1 MCPSSWQ
8 SLQKSVDLTVPLYK
22 WDKSYL
28 QEVYLS
34 SLKMSTMVRNIHVAM
49 PTNSTSTQMSGNSDN
64 LLGSFGFD
72 ATQMPS
78 MQQTNLPL
86 HNTEVSLLD
95 LGSPTEKNGLFIFSL
110 MLHVMFT
117 LILHVMFTLMFT
129 CTADAKLINVNSTTI
144 KASSPQPSLWMDPQL
159 CEVDM
164 TPGRKPSLPVAMAP
178 SPQQHRLSS
187 SAQTILNCLPD
198 LSFMLV
204 IELIAV

>member
-1 MCPSSWQ
+1 M
-8 SLQKSVDLTVPLYK
+8 
-22 WDKSYL
+22 
-28 QEVYLS
+28 
-34 SLKMSTMVRNIHVAM
+34 
-49 PTNSTSTQMSGNSDN
+49 MSGNSDN

-95 LGSPTEKNGLFIFSL
+95 LGSPTEKN
-110 MLHVMFT
+110 
-117 LILHVMFTLMFT
+117 
-129 CTADAKLINVNSTTI
+129 ADAKLINVNSTTI

>member
-1 MCPSSWQ
+1 
-8 SLQKSVDLTVPLYK
+8 
-22 WDKSYL
+22 
-28 QEVYLS
+28 
-34 SLKMSTMVRNIHVAM
+34 M

-204 IELIAV
+204 IELIAVWLCNLHHMLFKTIKCASVVSIVTYMYQYSYFYGRHQYLIALI